1 MKDRATFFGSRAQNV
16 DQIRLS
22 SKNGSRD
29 ENIGEMFPTIQVEN
43 MAIINGDKASTRP
56 HSVEQKWPSP
66 SGTVSGKNIFLAFL
80 SHFLSDGRQA

>member
-1 MKDRATFFGSRAQNV
+1 
-16 DQIRLS
+16 
-22 SKNGSRD
+22 
-29 ENIGEMFPTIQVEN
+29 MFPTIQVEN